1 MAVNEDFQGR
11 TYDPTPPFSVGRE
24 HIRDFA
30 AAVGA
35 SDPIHHDVEAA
46 HAAGYADLV
55 APPTFAVIP
64 GQRTDGQF
72 GLISMCCGGALA
84 TGTIIE
90 RL

>member
-35 SDPIHHDVEAA
+35 TDRRRGSVSQVE
-46 HAAGYADLV
+46 
-55 APPTFAVIP
+55 PWS
-64 GQRTDGQF
+64 R
-72 GLISMCCGGALA
+72 
-84 TGTIIE
+84 TGTIGAACGPASASHVNPATS
-90 RL
+90 